1 MKGRVV
7 IQSDPQNM
15 GVVDEIM
22 VSLAGELSLTEP
34 QYFNIHLALGESIQ
48 NAIMHGNASD
58 PTKTVIIDYE
68 LYQGQLFFCISDQGA
83 GFDVKA
89 VADPT
94 ATENLEKEGGR
105 GILFLKQ
112 ITKHFHYCNESRAVK
127 FTIDLRWSSFIL
139 PM

>member
-22 VSLAGELSLTEP
+22 ASLATELSLTE
-34 QYFNIHLALGESIQ
+34 QQHFNIHLALGESIQ

-58 PTKTVIIDYE
+58 PTKSVVIDYE
-68 LYQGQLFFCISDQGA
+68 LFRRQLFFCISDQGM
-83 GFDVKA
+83 GFDVKT

-94 ATENLEKEGGR
+94 SFENLEKEGGR
-105 GILFLKQ
+105 GVLFLKQ
-112 ITKHFHYCNESRAVK
+112 ITKHFHYCNESHAVK
-127 FTIDLRWSSFIL
+127 FTIDLR
-139 PM
+139 